1 MDADPSCGYCL
12 IMSTAFST
20 AALMS
25 VAERKEN
32 VTNECN
38 LVKLGWKSRMS
49 VIVFNDLAIEL
60 LKLWRSY
67 VTLVQKTHHKGKFYF
82 F

>member
-1 MDADPSCGYCL
+1 MPVVGSPSVSRIRMDADPSCGYCL

-49 VIVFNDLAIEL
+49 VIVFKDLAIENC
-60 LKLWRSY
+60 
-67 VTLVQKTHHKGKFYF
+67 GKHY
-82 F
+82 